1 MAGSG
6 GVRIRVIPVTSQ
18 NHRLLITVHWWRE
31 TMSVVNARLP
41 DELVRSIDE
50 TARSSNR
57 TRTEIIRLA
66 VEFYLA
72 STAARDPDDS
82 WMRTAAESVFDW
94 EDVDRY
100 LLARD

>member
-1 MAGSG
+1 M
-6 GVRIRVIPVTSQ
+6 ID
-18 NHRLLITVHWWRE
+18 
-31 TMSVVNARLP
+31 VNTRLP
-41 DELVRSIDE
+41 DDLVRSLDR

-66 VEFYLA
+66 VETFLA
-72 STAARDPDDS
+72 DAAKSDPTDS
-82 WMRTAAESVFDW
+82 WIRAAAESVFDW